1 MMGVVTAARAIT
13 VLLSV
18 VFLPGA
24 WSFRD
29 ITVDVFGSAQPS
41 VLGAFGDFNSDKL
54 TDLFLASSD
63 SHKLEIW
70 VATGVKPSFEK
81 SEVQCTVPGV
91 ITSIMP
97 GDFDGDSIMDVLVT
111 SKDSGDKSDVVDVR
125 IFWGRLRMGVDCAN
139 STHVAGLGWQPL
151 LLDYNGDRV
160 VDLLSARA
168 EDPNTR
174 TVWTFGP
181 SRTPTPV
188 ALGVGASA
196 LAKPHSNSFVDLND
210 DMTADLMLT
219 AHSSM
224 EVWYWV
230 GNGSFSGPHRRD
242 YPPDAAVKGQSLFV
256 DVDADGDMEHVMPV
270 CLGSPDCKHSAIM
283 VLNGSHWV
291 TWFESFQDGANYTW
305 KFHVDEGQPPDV
317 AMPVALRTGD
327 VDMDGYPDF
336 LAILEGKP
344 QGQKKVVTRATL
356 LLNVRCSSCPFG
368 RNLVP
373 YWNYGA
379 LANFDSAKLAAFFDI
394 DEDGHMD
401 ILLTN
406 GTRQNG
412 FHTFA
417 LRNQFS
423 DDACFIKVLALS
435 GLCYTD
441 CPQGH
446 LAYGTNQPGPLV
458 RYRIITSSGYPQES
472 CSSQLY
478 QSAHYALQL
487 PYSVFG
493 LGQSPNFVDV
503 LTVALANNE
512 SSEHPSVHHQW
523 TQIIPNSQMVV
534 IPYPANDPSRWV
546 NKLFVTPGRQV
557 LLTFIALA
565 GTCVFIVLI
574 IGALHWLEKRED
586 RRMKLQEAH
595 QFHFD
600 AM

>member
-1 MMGVVTAARAIT
+1 MEAMTSARAIA
-13 VLLSV
+13 
-18 VFLPGA
+18 FLCSALFFQGA
-24 WSFRD
+24 WGFRD
-29 ITVDVFGSAQPS
+29 ITDEVFGGAQPS

-54 TDLFLASSD
+54 TDLFLASND
-63 SHKLEIW
+63 SHRLEIW
-70 VATGVKPSFEK
+70 VATGVKPSFYK
-81 SEVQCTVPGV
+81 SDVQCTVPGV
-91 ITSIMP
+91 ITGIMP

-111 SKDSGDKSDVVDVR
+111 SKDSGSKPDVVDVR

-139 STHVAGLGWQPL
+139 STHVSGVGWQPL
-151 LLDYNGDRV
+151 LFDYNGDRI
-160 VDLLSARA
+160 VDLLSART
-168 EDPNTR
+168 EEPHNR

-181 SRTPTPV
+181 SRTPTMV
-188 ALGVGASA
+188 ALGVGTDA
-196 LAKPHSNSFVDLND
+196 LSKPHSNSFVDLND

-230 GNGSFSGPHRRD
+230 GNSTFKGPNRRE

-270 CLGSPDCKHSAIM
+270 CLGSADCKRSAIM
-283 VLNGSHWV
+283 VLNGTQWV
-291 TWFESFQDGANYTW
+291 TWFESFQDSANNTW
-305 KFHVDEGQPPDV
+305 KFHVDEGQPADV
-317 AMPVALRTGD
+317 AMPVALRSAD

-336 LAILEGKP
+336 LAVLDGKP
-344 QGQKKVVTRATL
+344 SGQKKVVTRATL
-356 LLNVRCSSCPFG
+356 LLNVHCPSCPYG

-406 GTRQNG
+406 GTHQNG
-412 FHTFA
+412 FHTYA

-472 CSSQLY
+472 CASQLY

-503 LTVALANNE
+503 LTVALPNNE
-512 SSEHPSVHHQW
+512 SVEHLSVHHQW

-534 IPYPANDPSRWV
+534 IPYPVNDPQSWV

-574 IGALHWLEKRED
+574 IGTLHWLEKRED
-586 RRMKLQEAH
+586 HRMRRQEAH

>member
-1 MMGVVTAARAIT
+1 MISVRVIAA
-13 VLLSV
+13 VLAA
-18 VFLPGA
+18 VFLDRA
-24 WSFRD
+24 SCFRD
-29 ITVDVFGSAQPS
+29 ITADVFGSAQPS

-63 SHKLEIW
+63 SHKVEIW
-70 VATGVKPSFEK
+70 IATGAKPSFEK
-81 SEVQCTVPGV
+81 SDVQCSVPGV

-97 GDFDGDSIMDVLVT
+97 GDFDGDSIMDVLVA
-111 SKDSGDKSDVVDVR
+111 SKESGGKTNVDIR

-139 STHVAGLGWQPL
+139 STQITAGWQPL
-151 LLDYNGDRV
+151 LFDYNNDRV
-160 VDLLSARA
+160 VDILSAKTGDA
-168 EDPNTR
+168 NVR

-181 SRTPTPV
+181 SRIPAPV
-188 ALGVGASA
+188 ALVVGSSP
-196 LAKPHSNSFVDLND
+196 LSKPHSNSYVDLND
-210 DMTADLMLT
+210 DMAADLMLT
-219 AHSSM
+219 TQSSM
-224 EVWYWV
+224 EIWYWA
-230 GNGSFSGPHRRD
+230 GNGSFVGPHKRE
-242 YPPDAAVKGQSLFV
+242 YPQDAAVKGQSLFV

-270 CLGSPDCKHSAIM
+270 CLGSSDCKHSAVM
-283 VLNGSHWV
+283 VLNGSQWV
-291 TWFESFQDGANYTW
+291 PWYESFQDAANHTW
-305 KFHVDEGQPPDV
+305 RFHYEDGEPDV
-317 AMPVALRTGD
+317 AIPVALRAAD

-336 LAILEGKP
+336 VAILDGKP
-344 QGQKKVVTRATL
+344 PGQKKTVTRATL
-356 LLNVRCSSCPFG
+356 FLNVRCAGCPFG

-379 LANFDSAKLAAFFDI
+379 LANFDAAKLAAFFDI

-406 GTRQNG
+406 GTEQNG
-412 FHTFA
+412 FHTHA

-423 DDACFIKVLALS
+423 DDACFIKVLAVS

-487 PYSVFG
+487 PYLVFG

-503 LTVALANNE
+503 LTVALASNE
-512 SSEHPSVHHQW
+512 SVKHPSVHHQW
-523 TQIIPNSQMVV
+523 TQIIPNSQMVI
-534 IPYPANDPSRWV
+534 IPYPPDEPSRWV

-557 LLTFIALA
+557 VLTCIALV

-586 RRMKLQEAH
+586 RRTKLQEAH

>member
-1 MMGVVTAARAIT
+1 MPTFCAILA
-13 VLLSV
+13 VLSV
-18 VFLPGA
+18 VFLCRVS
-24 WSFRD
+24 SFRD
-29 ITVDVFGSAQPS
+29 ITTDVFGNAKPS
-41 VLGAFGDFNSDKL
+41 VLSAFGDFNSDKL
-54 TDLFLASSD
+54 TDLFIVSSD
-63 SHKLEIW
+63 FRTVQVWI
-70 VATGVKPSFEK
+70 ATGAKPSFEK
-81 SEVQCTVPGV
+81 SNIGCNISGV
-91 ITSIMP
+91 ITAIMP
-97 GDFDGDSIMDVLVT
+97 GDFDGDSIMDVLLT
-111 SKDSGDKSDVVDVR
+111 SKSAGKPDVDDVR
-125 IFWGRLRMGVDCAN
+125 IYWGRLRTGLDCAN
-139 STHVAGLGWQPL
+139 STKITANRQPL
-151 LLDYNGDRV
+151 LFDYNNDRV
-160 VDLLSARA
+160 VDILSSKP
-168 EDPNTR
+168 EDPDNLR
-174 TVWTFGP
+174 TVWTFGS
-181 SRTPTPV
+181 SRTPAPV
-188 ALGVGASA
+188 NMGPGLGPLSN
-196 LAKPHSNSFVDLND
+196 PHSNSYVDLND

-219 AHSSM
+219 GKASM
-224 EVWYWV
+224 EIWYWI
-230 GNGSFSGPHRRD
+230 GNGSFGGPHRRD
-242 YPPDAAVKGQSLFV
+242 YPQDAAVKGQSLFV

-270 CLGSPDCKHSAIM
+270 CLGSADCRHSAIM
-283 VLNGSHWV
+283 VLNGSSWV
-291 TWFESFQDGANYTW
+291 PWYESFQDNTNYTW
-305 KFHVDEGQPPDV
+305 RFHHEEESPELTLPIT
-317 AMPVALRTGD
+317 LRTAD
-327 VDMDGYPDF
+327 VDMDGYPDL
-336 LAILEGKP
+336 LAILKGKLP
-344 QGQKKVVTRATL
+344 GQKKMVVRATL
-356 LLNVRCSSCPFG
+356 FLNARCPQCPFG

-379 LANFDSAKLAAFFDI
+379 LANFDAAKLAAFFDI

-406 GTRQNG
+406 GSKSDG
-412 FHTFA
+412 FRTYA

-441 CPQGH
+441 CPQGQ

-458 RYRIITSSGYPQES
+458 RYRIITSSGHPQES

-493 LGQSPNFVDV
+493 IGQSPNFVDV
-503 LTVALANNE
+503 LTVAFPSNE
-512 SSEHPSVHHQW
+512 SVRHPSVHHQW
-523 TQIIPNSQMVV
+523 TQIIPNSQMVI
-534 IPYPANDPSRWV
+534 IPYPPNDPTHWV

>member
-1 MMGVVTAARAIT
+1 MEVMTSASAIA
-13 VLLSV
+13 VLFSAL
-18 VFLPGA
+18 FLQGA
-24 WSFRD
+24 SSFRD
-29 ITVDVFGSAQPS
+29 ITDDVFGGAQPS

-54 TDLFLASSD
+54 TDLFLASND
-63 SHKLEIW
+63 SHRLEIW
-70 VATGVKPSFEK
+70 VATGVKPSFHK

-91 ITSIMP
+91 ITGIMP

-111 SKDSGDKSDVVDVR
+111 SKDSGSKSDVVDVR

-139 STHVAGLGWQPL
+139 STHVSDVGWQPL
-151 LLDYNGDRV
+151 LFDYNGDRI
-160 VDLLSARA
+160 VDLLSARI
-168 EDPNTR
+168 EEPHSR

-181 SRTPTPV
+181 SRTPTTV
-188 ALGVGASA
+188 ALGVGTGA
-196 LAKPHSNSFVDLND
+196 LSKPHSNSFVDLND

-230 GNGSFSGPHRRD
+230 GNSTFHGPNKRE
-242 YPPDAAVKGQSLFV
+242 YPSDAAVKGQSLFV

-270 CLGSPDCKHSAIM
+270 CLGSADCKRSAIV
-283 VLNGSHWV
+283 VLNGSQWV
-291 TWFESFQDGANYTW
+291 TWFESFQDSANNTW
-305 KFHVDEGQPPDV
+305 KFHVDEGQPADV
-317 AMPVALRTGD
+317 AMPVALRSAD

-336 LAILEGKP
+336 LAILEGKLP
-344 QGQKKVVTRATL
+344 DQKKAVTRATL
-356 LLNVRCSSCPFG
+356 LLNVHCPSCPYG

-412 FHTFA
+412 FHTYA

-435 GLCYTD
+435 GLCYYD

-472 CSSQLY
+472 CASQLY

-512 SSEHPSVHHQW
+512 SVEHLSVHHQW

-534 IPYPANDPSRWV
+534 IPYPVNDPPSWV

-574 IGALHWLEKRED
+574 IGTLHWLEKRED